1 MLAGAFRFVC
11 CNGMVVGDI
20 CNDIRLP
27 HKGNAQNDVIEGAFR
42 VLEDFETVDGSI
54 DDMKAITLKPE
65 EQRAFATAA
74 LALRYGERTE
84 GQPPAPITAEQL
96 NSPRRMEDRGDSL
109 WLTFQR
115 SQENSLQGGLPGRS
129 AQGRR
134 IRTREVGSIDR
145 GVGLNRALW
154 VLAEE
159 MKKLKA

>member
-1 MLAGAFRFVC
+1 
-11 CNGMVVGDI
+11 VVGDV
-20 CNDIRLP
+20 CNDIRIP
-27 HKGNAQNDVIEGAFR
+27 HKGNAQDEVIEGAFR
-42 VLEDFETVDGSI
+42 VLDDFEAVDGSI
-54 DDMKAITLKPE
+54 DDMKAIALKPD

-74 LALRYGERTE
+74 LTLRYGERTE

-96 NSPRRMEDRGDSL
+96 ESPRRMEDRGDSL

-115 SQENSLQGGLPGRS
+115 LQENSLVGGLPGRS

-145 GVGLNRALW
+145 GVALNRALW